1 MSKYIIDTENGT
13 CQPYETPIAPIA
25 PNIVDFLGKYN
36 GATEWD
42 DVVSSIQKWF
52 YGTLIKAPWCA
63 TCMSWVFN
71 NLHIPVIKAEN
82 VYALMQNCKN
92 AANQGHGTFYSRSE
106 LPELKKGDVCFLLFE
121 GSTMKFS
128 SKKHVAAFI
137 ERPEA
142 GCIRC
147 IGGNQ
152 SGKIR
157 VSDYALST
165 LYAVYRP

>member
-1 MSKYIIDTENGT
+1 MSKHIIDTENGT
-13 CQPYETPIAPIA
+13 CQPYETPIVPT
-25 PNIVDFLGKYN
+25 IVDFIGTYN
-36 GATEWD
+36 GATESD
-42 DVVSSIQKWF
+42 NVVSAIQKWF
-52 YGTLIKAPWCA
+52 YGCLIKAPWCA

-71 NLHIPVIKAEN
+71 NLNIPVEKSEN

-92 AANQGHGTFYSRSE
+92 AANRGHGTFYSRSE

-121 GSTMKFS
+121 GTTMKFT
-128 SKKHVAAFI
+128 SKKHVTAFI
-137 ERPEA
+137 ERTGA
-142 GCIRC
+142 DCIRC

-152 SGKIR
+152 SGQIK